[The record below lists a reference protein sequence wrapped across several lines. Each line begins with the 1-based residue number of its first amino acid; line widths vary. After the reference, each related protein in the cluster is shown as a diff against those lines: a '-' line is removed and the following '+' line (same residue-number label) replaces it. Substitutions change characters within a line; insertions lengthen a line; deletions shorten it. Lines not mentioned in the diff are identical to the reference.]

1 MEAPEHVPEWFFLLG
16 LKHFVVD
23 LYLFKLATIWVVY
36 KVHTVAAGRRIAENL
51 ISLEVFKDKMGVLL
65 LVIRIKAESTS
76 YLIRWIN

>member
-1 MEAPEHVPEWFFLLG
+1 M
-16 LKHFVVD
+16 VD